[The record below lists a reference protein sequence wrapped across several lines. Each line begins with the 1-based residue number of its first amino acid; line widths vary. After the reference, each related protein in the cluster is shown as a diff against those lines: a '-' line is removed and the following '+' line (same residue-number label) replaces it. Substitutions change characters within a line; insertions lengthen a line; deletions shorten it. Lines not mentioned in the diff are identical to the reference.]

1 MIFSSK
7 IISTGSYVPPRIVPN
22 SEIASLLDTN
32 DEWIRDKIGIESRR
46 YVDEGETCSDLALK
60 ASQKALDRCGLKS
73 TDIDAILF
81 ATATPDHFAPG
92 GGTLLQQK
100 LGCRRI
106 PAFDIRNTSPGFLF
120 ALDLGDQMIRAGKY
134 ETVLVVG
141 AEVHST
147 ALDMSPRGRLMSVI
161 FGDGAG
167 AVILKKSE
175 DRPGIKEL
183 KLYSDGTHYD
193 KLWCEA
199 PGSKF
204 DPHVSQKLIEE
215 GKVFP
220 TMDGR
225 FVFQNAVELMT
236 EASLE
241 VLQNQKLSIDQIDHV
256 IPHQANIRI
265 IKTIGENLNIPLEKV
280 GLTISKYG
288 NTSAASIP
296 ITLDEMNDEGKLKSG
311 DHILTM
317 SFGSGLSW
325 VAGIIEWV

>member
-1 MIFSSK
+1 MPTLKTK
-7 IISTGSYVPPRIVPN
+7 IISTGSYVPPKIVKN
-22 SEIASLLDTN
+22 SDIAHILNSK
-32 DEWIRDKIGIESRR
+32 DEWIKDKIGIESRR
-46 YVDEGETCSDLALK
+46 YVEKNETCSDLAFKASLK
-60 ASQKALDRCGLKS
+60 ALERCGLEAK
-73 TDIDAILF
+73 DLDAILF

-92 GGTLLQQK
+92 AGVLLQQK
-100 LGCRRI
+100 LGCRQI

-120 ALDLGDQMIRAGKY
+120 ALDLGDQMIQAGKY

-141 AEVHST
+141 SEVHST
-147 ALDMSPRGRLMSVI
+147 ALDMSPQGRLMSVI

-167 AVILKKSE
+167 VVILRKS
-175 DRPGIKEL
+175 DDDSGIREL

-204 DPHVSQKLIEE
+204 SPHVSEDLIKE
-215 GKVFP
+215 GRVFP

-225 FVFQNAVELMT
+225 FVFENAVNLMS
-236 EASLE
+236 EVCEE
-241 VLQNQKLSIDQIDHV
+241 VLQNQKLTIQNIDHV

-265 IKTIGENLNIPLEKV
+265 IQTIGERLNIPLEKV

-296 ITLDEMNDEGKLKSG
+296 ITLDEMNDEGKIKSG
-311 DHILTM
+311 DQILTM

-325 VAGIIEWV
+325 AAGVIEW